1 MTTGHELIYNP
12 SQDLLK
18 PQLETHSASPKQD
31 QGDSWLPVVDGDFL
45 PAAPSELLSSGRF
58 ANITAMI
65 GWADDDA
72 DLFTP
77 EDTKTANQTYEFLRL
92 YLPAMT
98 EAHLQHLLSLYP
110 ISDFHN
116 TYFADG
122 KIKLHAEFYRLGRIY
137 RDILFTCQPILVG
150 ACVPSHQCFTKVLA

>member
-1 MTTGHELIYNP
+1 
-12 SQDLLK
+12 
-18 PQLETHSASPKQD
+18 
-31 QGDSWLPVVDGDFL
+31 
-45 PAAPSELLSSGRF
+45 
-58 ANITAMI
+58 MI

-72 DLFTP
+72 NLFTP
-77 EDTKTANQTYEFLRL
+77 TDIKTANQTYEFLRL

-116 TYFADG
+116 TYFPNGD
-122 KIKLHAEFYRLGRIY
+122 IKLHAEFYRLGRIY

-150 ACVPSHQCFTKVLA
+150 TYPHTDISRGLAN